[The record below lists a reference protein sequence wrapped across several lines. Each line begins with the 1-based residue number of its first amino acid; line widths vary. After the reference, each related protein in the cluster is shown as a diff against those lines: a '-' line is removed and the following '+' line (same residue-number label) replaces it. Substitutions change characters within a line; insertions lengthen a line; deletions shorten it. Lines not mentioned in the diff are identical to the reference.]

1 MVAGNLL
8 KLKMLVKVLGD
19 IIEADMDIIIT
30 VPIIL
35 IPIIPIPI
43 GIMPFMLQFV
53 GNSISIDAPL
63 GIDVEN
69 GMFVG
74 LVRRQES

>member
-1 MVAGNLL
+1 
-8 KLKMLVKVLGD
+8 MLVKVLGD
-19 IIEADMDIIIT
+19 MTEADMDIIIT

-35 IPIIPIPI
+35 IPIIPIPIIPIPI